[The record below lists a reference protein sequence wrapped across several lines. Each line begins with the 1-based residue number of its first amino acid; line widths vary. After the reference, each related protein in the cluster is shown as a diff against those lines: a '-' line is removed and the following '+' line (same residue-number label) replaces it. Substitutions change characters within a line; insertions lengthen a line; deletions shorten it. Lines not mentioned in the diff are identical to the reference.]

1 MLKVHGQPSYLCQCH
16 ALLWSPVQQTDSN
29 MTEWHDT
36 LAAEVAANDQSS
48 ASHVRSLFCAVIVCR
63 AQLNELHTL
72 VQFLNKQVKHRLSAW
87 FYAVC
92 RGQAC

>member
-1 MLKVHGQPSYLCQCH
+1 MWRGSLVLVALVAGVILVLKVHAQPSCLCQCH

-48 ASHVRSLFCAVIVCR
+48 ASHVRPNVVLSLYV
-63 AQLNELHTL
+63 ELHTL
-72 VQFLNKQVKHRLSAW
+72 VQFTPQA
-87 FYAVC
+87 
-92 RGQAC
+92 GQA

>member
-1 MLKVHGQPSYLCQCH
+1 MWRGLLVLVALVAGVSLVLKVHAQPSYLCQCN

-48 ASHVRSLFCAVIVCR
+48 ASHVRSQLCAVTVC
-63 AQLNELHTL
+63 
-72 VQFLNKQVKHRLSAW
+72 
-87 FYAVC
+87 
-92 RGQAC
+92 